1 MMDGTMC
8 ECCEE
13 AEFKE
18 SIRSLQDLMKEYAG
32 NRGEANVGHR
42 RLWDV
47 DTQAASPDV
56 VSMSEGRARWMDK
69 KR

>member
-1 MMDGTMC
+1 MDDTMC
-8 ECCEE
+8 ECSEA

-18 SIRSLQDLMKEYAG
+18 SIRSLQEYAG

-47 DTQAASPDV
+47 NTQATSPDV
-56 VSMSEGRARWMDK
+56 VSMAEGRVRWKDK